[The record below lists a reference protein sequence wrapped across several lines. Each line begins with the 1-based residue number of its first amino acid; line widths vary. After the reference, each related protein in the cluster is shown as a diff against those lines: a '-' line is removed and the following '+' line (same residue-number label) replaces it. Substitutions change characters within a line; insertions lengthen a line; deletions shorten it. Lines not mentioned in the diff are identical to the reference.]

1 MSDERMPVVVT
12 DLAEYRVATAELPLS
27 TRLTEDRE
35 GAVVVVPG
43 DGDWSAAVT
52 EAASAGAQ
60 AVVVVEPQA
69 SPPAGGGDGDVPV
82 VVERRL
88 LPDALRVAVDHLET
102 AGPRAIVVEA
112 AAAAAD
118 LRPVLRDAVGWA
130 RVLGGPIV
138 PGAAASTD
146 AFVLAH
152 GTAGGVPVTISVT
165 VLADGQGSR
174 VRATAIGALTTE
186 VVVDP
191 LAGTEWVQTA
201 STEGLRILP
210 ARFESTARATL
221 RRALAADGRCADLDE
236 LRADATVADA
246 FLGA

>member
-1 MSDERMPVVVT
+1 
-12 DLAEYRVATAELPLS
+12 
-27 TRLTEDRE
+27 
-35 GAVVVVPG
+35 
-43 DGDWSAAVT
+43 
-52 EAASAGAQ
+52 
-60 AVVVVEPQA
+60 
-69 SPPAGGGDGDVPV
+69 
-82 VVERRL
+82 VERRL
-88 LPDALRVAVDHLET
+88 LPDALRVAVDHLEG

-130 RVLGGPIV
+130 RVLGGPVV

-174 VRATAIGALTTE
+174 VRATAIGASTTE

-201 STEGLRILP
+201 TTDGLRILP